1 MRLPSFIRSPLLT
14 AIFLCASIAATCAE
28 NGSGGDAQQDARQK
42 YDSIS
47 FAKGDFQIS
56 DPALVPRQLALAAEQ
71 ARCGYK
77 ADIKEFPVH
86 FISAANRRLA
96 LVFCRLGV
104 LGSHYVFDFADFRRP
119 KLVELPFIAENG
131 GFGVTPWPGLMTW
144 KRDAGVFEAVTISD
158 TCPNSELR
166 HTYRLGSTGGLV
178 SSAPSF
184 AVVRVEVREKP
195 CGRNSTEWTTVWE
208 ASPWP
213 ASATVR

>member
-1 MRLPSFIRSPLLT
+1 MRLPSFIRSLLLT
-14 AIFLCASIAATCAE
+14 AIILCASIPATSAE
-28 NGSGGDAQQDARQK
+28 NGSGGDAQQNARPK

-71 ARCGYK
+71 GALRLQSRHQRVSR
-77 ADIKEFPVH
+77 PLH
-86 FISAANRRLA
+86 QRANRRLA

-104 LGSHYVFDFADFRRP
+104 LGSHYVFDFTDSRRP
-119 KLVELPFIAENG
+119 KLVELPFIAQNG
-131 GFGVTPWPGLMTW
+131 GFGATPRPGLMIW
-144 KRDAGVFEAVTISD
+144 KRDAGVFEAVPS
-158 TCPNSELR
+158 R
-166 HTYRLGSTGGLV
+166 TYAPIRSSVTPIGWTRPGVWSAALQV
-178 SSAPSF
+178 S

-213 ASATVR
+213 ASATVH

>member
-1 MRLPSFIRSPLLT
+1 MLSLLFT
-14 AIFLCASIAATCAE
+14 AILLCASIATAP
-28 NGSGGDAQQDARQK
+28 GKDRSGADDQQDARQK

-71 ARCGYK
+71 ARCDYK
-77 ADIKEFPVH
+77 ADIKELPVQ
-86 FISAANRRLA
+86 FISAENRRLA

-104 LGSHYVFDFADFRRP
+104 LGSHHVFDFADLRRP
-119 KLVELPFIAENG
+119 KLVELPYIARKG
-131 GFGVTPWPGLMTW
+131 GFGTTPRPGLMTW
-144 KRDAGVFEAVTISD
+144 KRDTGVFEAVTISD
-158 TCPNSELR
+158 ICPNSELR

-184 AVVRVEVREKP
+184 AVLRVEVREMP

-213 ASATVR
+213 KPIVVR

>member
-1 MRLPSFIRSPLLT
+1 MRLPSFIRSLLLT
-14 AIFLCASIAATCAE
+14 AILLCASIVPTSAE

-71 ARCGYK
+71 VRCDYK
-77 ADIKEFPVH
+77 ADIKEFPIH
-86 FISAANRRLA
+86 FISAENRRLA

-104 LGSHYVFDFADFRRP
+104 LGSHHVFDFADLRRP
-119 KLVELPFIAENG
+119 NLAELPYIAPKG
-131 GFGVTPWPGLMTW
+131 GFGTTPRPGLMTW
-144 KRDAGVFEAVTISD
+144 KRDAGVFEALTVSD
-158 TCPNSELR
+158 ICPNSELR
-166 HTYRLGSTGGLV
+166 HTYRLGWTGGLV

-208 ASPWP
+208 APSWP
-213 ASATVR
+213 KSVDIR